1 MQVINT
7 VLLMEQ
13 QAADLRWQAYSV
25 NEAAAATSSDEAM
38 PAASAVASSSAA
50 SAASPPLPSALPS
63 LHANGVHGASSSV
76 PRIFIWDSLFL
87 AKLLRWVS
95 GFPPSPLCSLFTF
108 LHYPSPDRSGGRNGQ
123 LVYDYALVRRW
134 AIKRGLDV
142 HSVDWIIVPIHLGIH
157 WALGILDMRKRTGE
171 GRRWNGRGYYGELRC
186 L

>member
-1 MQVINT
+1 
-7 VLLMEQ
+7 MEQ

-25 NEAAAATSSDEAM
+25 NAAAAETASDKAM
-38 PAASAVASSSAA
+38 PADVGGASSIAA
-50 SAASPPLPSALPS
+50 SAASHPLSSALPS
-63 LHANGVHGASSSV
+63 LHADGVHGASSSV
-76 PRIFIWDSLFL
+76 PHIFIWDSLFL

-95 GFPPSPLCSLFTF
+95 GQATEVGVAVTF

-142 HSVDWIIVPIHLGIH
+142 HSVDWIIVPIHLGDH

-171 GRRWNGRGYYGELRC
+171 GASVERKGILWW
-186 L
+186 